1 MVNTNSGWFA
11 ALFAIVLAVSSLGLS
26 TLTDQM
32 EFKVVIFV
40 VMYVLGFIV
49 SNKLGWSGAG
59 TAADESLKTE

>member
-59 TAADESLKTE
+59 KAEDESLKTE